1 MKRLLIV
8 LCLMTMSVLTV
19 APAAHASVTLTK
31 PERTLLALI
40 NHARAKRSLHRLRMV
55 TTLERAS
62 RAHSREMLRRGYF
75 GHNSYNG
82 ESVGARLIRFG
93 YKTSGCTSWTVGE
106 CIAYGRGT
114 YGSPKRVFAAWM
126 KSPAHRVIILT
137 KAFRNAGIGR
147 AKGTYRGTSGT
158 IFFTLDC
165 GRRIK

>member
-1 MKRLLIV
+1 MKRVLIA
-8 LCLMTMSVLTV
+8 LCLATFVVLTV
-19 APAAHASVTLTK
+19 APAAHASITLTK

-40 NHARAKRSLHRLRMV
+40 NHARAKRGLHKLAVV
-55 TTLERAS
+55 TSLERAA
-62 RAHSREMLRRGYF
+62 RAHSREMVNRDYF

-93 YKTSGCTSWTVGE
+93 YTTKGCTSWRVGE

-114 YGSPKRVFAAWM
+114 RGSAKGVFTAWM
-126 KSPAHRVIILT
+126 KSKAHRAIILT

-147 AKGTYRGTSGT
+147 AKGTYNGVDGM

-165 GRRIK
+165 GRRIR